1 MFKVFNHIVCFVL
14 VSVFLLQS
22 LSKTIVVADY
32 QINKEYIAKVLCVNK
47 SKPKMHCNGKCHLK
61 KELNKAE
68 KKDQSPANP
77 LNEKNEIQLFSQ
89 SNSTVALF
97 SSVIVTTSNLISD
110 YSFHLSDK
118 HLDSIFHPPQA

>member
-1 MFKVFNHIVCFVL
+1 MFKVFNQIVCFVL

-61 KELNKAE
+61 KELKKAE
-68 KKDQSPANP
+68 KKERSPANP

-89 SNSTVALF
+89 STSTIDLF
-97 SSVIVTTSNLISD
+97 SSVILTTNTLLSD
-110 YSFHLSDK
+110 YAFHVSDT
-118 HLDSIFHPPQA
+118 HLDSVFHPPQA

>member
-68 KKDQSPANP
+68 KKERSPANP

-97 SSVIVTTSNLISD
+97 SSFIVKQDNLISD

-118 HLDSIFHPPQA
+118 HLDSVFHPPQA

>member
-1 MFKVFNHIVCFVL
+1 MFKVVNHIVCFVL

-61 KELNKAE
+61 KELKKAE
-68 KKDQSPANP
+68 KKEQSPANP

-89 SNSTVALF
+89 STSTINLF
-97 SSVIVTTSNLISD
+97 SSVIVTTNTLLSD
-110 YSFHLSDK
+110 YSFHMSDK

>member
-22 LSKTIVVADY
+22 LGKTIVVADY

-61 KELNKAE
+61 KELNKADKKE
-68 KKDQSPANP
+68 KSPANP

-89 SNSTVALF
+89 SNL
-97 SSVIVTTSNLISD
+97 TTDVFNFVVLNTTNVISD
-110 YSFHLSDK
+110 YSFHVSDK
-118 HLDSIFHPPQA
+118 HLDSVFHPPQA

>member
-1 MFKVFNHIVCFVL
+1 MFKVVNHIVCFVL

-68 KKDQSPANP
+68 KKERSPANP

-89 SNSTVALF
+89 CNSTINLF
-97 SSVIVTTSNLISD
+97 SFVIIKKDKLLSD
-110 YSFHLSDK
+110 YAFHMSDK
-118 HLDSIFHPPQA
+118 HLDSVFHPPQA